1 MNLSNTQLFRGLEEA
16 EITSLL
22 GCLNATTRSFQKG
35 EVILSEGNIT
45 ENIGI
50 LLSGLAV
57 ISCNDIWGSTSILGH
72 VAPGSVFAEVY
83 ACIPGE
89 PMLVTVSAAEDTSI
103 LFMNVG
109 RVLATCTNACPFH
122 TRLVRNLLTVCA
134 HRNLQ
139 LSQRIQHTSSKSIRG
154 RLMSYFSECA
164 KRAGSNS
171 FLIPYNRQQLAD
183 YLNVDRST
191 MCNELS
197 KMQKDGIIEYSK
209 NQFLLA
215 HCKMKMSI

>member
-57 ISCNDIWGSTSILGH
+57 ISCNDIWGNTSILGH

-89 PMLVTVSAAEDTSI
+89 PMFVTVSAAEDTSI

-109 RVLATCTNACPFH
+109 RVLATCPHACPSH

-164 KRAGSNS
+164 KHAGSNS

-209 NQFLLA
+209 NQFLL
-215 HCKMKMSI
+215 KDSLMFQ

>member
-57 ISCNDIWGSTSILGH
+57 ISCNDIWGNTSILGH

-109 RVLATCTNACPFH
+109 RVLAYLYQCLSIPHKTCPKFADCLRSQKSSAFKKSAVPVPNPF
-122 TRLVRNLLTVCA
+122 
-134 HRNLQ
+134 
-139 LSQRIQHTSSKSIRG
+139 G
-154 RLMSYFSECA
+154 
-164 KRAGSNS
+164 G
-171 FLIPYNRQQLAD
+171 
-183 YLNVDRST
+183 
-191 MCNELS
+191 
-197 KMQKDGIIEYSK
+197 G
-209 NQFLLA
+209 
-215 HCKMKMSI
+215 

>member
-57 ISCNDIWGSTSILGH
+57 ISCNDIWGNTSILGH

-89 PMLVTVSAAEDTSI
+89 PMLVTVSAAEDTFHI
-103 LFMNVG
+103 VYECG
-109 RVLATCTNACPFH
+109 ACPGY
-122 TRLVRNLLTVCA
+122 LYQC
-134 HRNLQ
+134 
-139 LSQRIQHTSSKSIRG
+139 LSIPHKTCPKFADCLRSQKSSA
-154 RLMSYFSECA
+154 F
-164 KRAGSNS
+164 
-171 FLIPYNRQQLAD
+171 
-183 YLNVDRST
+183 
-191 MCNELS
+191 
-197 KMQKDGIIEYSK
+197 SK
-209 NQFLLA
+209 NPAYQFQIHSGAVDVLFFGMRQTRREQFFPDPLQPPTV
-215 HCKMKMSI
+215 S

>member
-57 ISCNDIWGSTSILGH
+57 ISCNDIWGNTSILGH

-89 PMLVTVSAAEDTSI
+89 PMLVTVSAVEDTSI

-134 HRNLQ
+134 YRSLQ

-154 RLMSYFSECA
+154 RLMSYFSDCS
-164 KRAGSNS
+164 KHDGSNS
-171 FLIPYNRQQLAD
+171 FLIPYTRQQLAD

-209 NQFLLA
+209 NQFLL
-215 HCKMKMSI
+215 KDSLMFQ

>member
-1 MNLSNTQLFRGLEEA
+1 MKLSNTQLFRGLEES
-16 EITSLL
+16 EIKTLL
-22 GCLNATTRSFQKG
+22 KCLNASEQHFQKG
-35 EVILSEGNIT
+35 EVILSEGSVT

-50 LLSGLAV
+50 VLSGLA
-57 ISCNDIWGSTSILGH
+57 IMSCNDIWGNASILGNA
-72 VAPGSVFAEVY
+72 APGSVFAEVY
-83 ACIPGE
+83 ACIPGQ
-89 PMLVTVSAAEDTSI
+89 PLMVTVSALEDTTV

-109 RVLATCTNACPFH
+109 RVLAVCSNTCPFH

-134 HRNLQ
+134 HKNLQ

-164 KRAGSNS
+164 KRSGSSS
-171 FLIPYNRQQLAD
+171 FIIPYNRQQLAD

-197 KMQKDGIIEYSK
+197 KMQKEGIIAYERNRISLK
-209 NQFLLA
+209 V
-215 HCKMKMSI
+215 

>member
-57 ISCNDIWGSTSILGH
+57 ISCNDIWGNTSILGH

-89 PMLVTVSAAEDTSI
+89 PMLVTVSAVEDTSI

-134 HRNLQ
+134 LKPSAFPKNPAYQFQIHSGAVDVLFFGMRQTHR
-139 LSQRIQHTSSKSIRG
+139 
-154 RLMSYFSECA
+154 E
-164 KRAGSNS
+164 
-171 FLIPYNRQQLAD
+171 
-183 YLNVDRST
+183 
-191 MCNELS
+191 
-197 KMQKDGIIEYSK
+197 
-209 NQFLLA
+209 
-215 HCKMKMSI
+215 

>member
-22 GCLNATTRSFQKG
+22 DCLNATTRSFQKG
-35 EVILSEGNIT
+35 EVILSEGNTT

-50 LLSGLAV
+50 VLSGLAV
-57 ISCNDIWGSTSILGH
+57 ISCNDIWGNTSILGH

-89 PMLVTVSAAEDTSI
+89 PMLVTVSAVEDTSI

-134 HRNLQ
+134 HRSLQ

-154 RLMSYFSECA
+154 RLMSYFSECS
-164 KRAGSNS
+164 KHAGSNS

-197 KMQKDGIIEYSK
+197 KMQRDGIIEYDK
-209 NQFLLA
+209 NRISL
-215 HCKMKMSI
+215 KV

>member
-22 GCLNATTRSFQKG
+22 DCLNATTRSFQKG

-57 ISCNDIWGSTSILGH
+57 ISCNDIWGNTSILGH

-109 RVLATCTNACPFH
+109 ACPGY
-122 TRLVRNLLTVCA
+122 LYQC
-134 HRNLQ
+134 
-139 LSQRIQHTSSKSIRG
+139 LSIPHKTCPKSADCLRSQKPSAFPKNPAYQFQIHSG
-154 RLMSYFSECA
+154 AVDVLFFGM
-164 KRAGSNS
+164 
-171 FLIPYNRQQLAD
+171 RQ
-183 YLNVDRST
+183 T
-191 MCNELS
+191 HWE
-197 KMQKDGIIEYSK
+197 
-209 NQFLLA
+209 
-215 HCKMKMSI
+215 

>member
-1 MNLSNTQLFRGLEEA
+1 MNLSNTQLFRGLKEA

-22 GCLNATTRSFQKG
+22 ECLHTAKRSYQKG
-35 EVILSEGNIT
+35 EMILSEGSIT

-50 LLSGLAV
+50 VLSGMAM
-57 ISCNDIWGSTSILGH
+57 ISCSDIWGNTSILGN

-83 ACIPGE
+83 ACIPGQ
-89 PMLVTVSAAEDTSI
+89 PTLVSVSAVEDTSV

-109 RVLATCTNACPFH
+109 RVLAVCTNACPFH

-134 HRNLQ
+134 HKSLQ
-139 LSQRIQHTSSKSIRG
+139 LSQRIQHTSSKFIRG

-197 KMQKDGIIEYSK
+197 KMQKDGIIEYER
-209 NQFLLA
+209 NRILLKA
-215 HCKMKMSI
+215 